1 MSEGLNCIDW
11 GSIEALVSLAF
22 VFFTLYKQKFC
33 YLQQQSTNRRFPR
46 ALDTT
51 LILQETP
58 FLFENRHKKLKKKSV
73 PAEGTTKAIRKI
85 RIIYHDLDATDSS
98 TDEERPDKSHK
109 SKRIIHGINLQG
121 DVRQS
126 KAPELHTGVRQ
137 RKWGKWAAEIR
148 DPFQRRRLW
157 LGTYNTPEEASQAYN
172 TKKLELEAK
181 KNNNQSSPA
190 AAYLPQNHLAASWG
204 LENVSSRAS
213 PTSVLEMELVALASH
228 INHECN
234 DMVKDVGNKINV
246 VEQQVRNLDP
256 VDEQLNLSQIG
267 EGLDF
272 EMELKCL
279 FTDDFPQLPD
289 DLSNHDD
296 LQTCRLKDGEPTDL
310 PDFDFDLGDEECVW
324 MDEPSNIAYP

>member
-1 MSEGLNCIDW
+1 MSQVALNQD
-11 GSIEALVSLAF
+11 
-22 VFFTLYKQKFC
+22 
-33 YLQQQSTNRRFPR
+33 
-46 ALDTT
+46 
-51 LILQETP
+51 
-58 FLFENRHKKLKKKSV
+58 NRHKKLKKKSV
-73 PAEGTTKAIRKI
+73 RAEGTTKTIRKI
-85 RIIYHDLDATDSS
+85 HIIYHDPDATDSS
-98 TDEERPDKSHK
+98 SDEERPDKSYK
-109 SKRIIHGINLQG
+109 SKRIIHEVNLQG

-126 KAPELHTGVRQ
+126 KAPELVTPTKKKIFTKTINRQRPSFTKHTGVHQ
-137 RKWGKWAAEIR
+137 QKWGKWAAEIR

-213 PTSVLEMELVALASH
+213 PTSVLEMEPVALASH

-279 FTDDFPQLPD
+279 FTNDFPQLPD

-310 PDFDFDLGDEECVW
+310 PDFDFDFGDEECAW
-324 MDEPSNIAYP
+324 MDEPSNRAYP

>member
-1 MSEGLNCIDW
+1 MRDPR
-11 GSIEALVSLAF
+11 EAIV
-22 VFFTLYKQKFC
+22 TKK
-33 YLQQQSTNRRFPR
+33 R

-58 FLFENRHKKLKKKSV
+58 FLF
-73 PAEGTTKAIRKI
+73 
-85 RIIYHDLDATDSS
+85 DSS
-98 TDEERPDKSHK
+98 TDEERPDKSYK
-109 SKRIIHGINLQG
+109 
-121 DVRQS
+121 
-126 KAPELHTGVRQ
+126 
-137 RKWGKWAAEIR
+137 
-148 DPFQRRRLW
+148 RLW

-310 PDFDFDLGDEECVW
+310 PDFDFDLGDEECAW
-324 MDEPSNIAYP
+324 MDEPSNIGYP